1 MFAIDFTKPYLYK
14 DVVYFHQGNLSTN
27 NTLRCTLNTGGS
39 NDLTG
44 CNIICTFKLQN
55 STEISGAGRI
65 IDPLNAIVD
74 LVFPSNA
81 LAVGLNK
88 LEILVNRSDGSVAQ
102 SPSITYDIWQG
113 LTTGNGIEA
122 ETNYPILIEL
132 INSTNEASNKANLAL
147 NKANSMI
154 TDITDAI
161 DNAYRSANEADIA
174 TSNANTKVEEV
185 ETAKTEMIKKVDTS
199 IVTMKSEV
207 ETAKNEMTSKADE
220 KIADVDRALAA
231 GTVDLEVKQAR
242 KDASGV
248 VYENL
253 KQMLDANLGVEGK
266 TLKDLV
272 IDMNNMKEMQDLEYS
287 TDKGYAVCE
296 KTGNGT
302 VKDLKI
308 YGRSFVNIT
317 QFKDETL
324 TLTEGKYYND
334 ILICPVNRISV
345 NKDYLFSYDIEI
357 ISNTTTTILG
367 TNSSCQF
374 GVGVSG
380 FKTHPT
386 MQVDGKTGFTV
397 SSSSR
402 NSFKINVSDFKGEEN
417 FRLRPLYPA
426 QAPIPTGQSITYKVK
441 NMMLIEYTQN
451 PPSGYV
457 EGIASVGNGNEIE
470 VLSRKEDGNLIANI
484 SEMFKN
490 NNYIYVQPYFY
501 FPIYGI
507 DKNSNYSIN
516 LLASQLPINSFCNIN
531 REPKYDYPNQ
541 TTCLIKDISGNLD
554 KTYQIRQET
563 LNKHSQNDV
572 LYVSIANDSFN
583 KSKLEEYIVSN
594 DFNVIFYKGDKK
606 PTINS
611 FKQDKKTPLYK
622 DIDGIWKPI
631 TELRGYWEDGKFIW
645 GDILDSI
652 ACKLYLRSVK
662 KNISG
667 IENWIDVTST
677 DDTSGTGKYLVAK
690 VASITSVENNIICD
704 RFPIKTPFSIKPFD
718 GEAVCINKFGF
729 TLKILKT
736 KANDIPSLKQYLQT
750 KSFDIIIECDEK
762 VYETNPIY
770 PEAFEDE
777 TLMLF
782 KTGPISP
789 RATWKITS
797 NLVGVLGNV
806 KDRVKRMEND
816 FYKYT
821 VTQNRMQLGTTYSS
835 DRTTFRVD
843 TATFTTEKSKQDLDY
858 DLFRLL
864 RHNILVG
871 PHNYDKAEMEN
882 MMDFYVSVG
891 KIDYNMWDELYML
904 IEEQHNP
911 PVEEETPVI

>member
-44 CNIICTFKLQN
+44 CNIMCTFKLQN
-55 STEISGAGRI
+55 STEISGVGRI

-132 INSTNEASNKANLAL
+132 INSTNEASNKANSAL

-174 TSNANTKVEEV
+174 TSNANTKIEEV

-199 IVTMKSEV
+199 IDTMNSSVEDAKASMQATTDAKMQQVDNSIVTMKSDV
-207 ETAKNEMTSKADE
+207 ETAKNEMASKADE
-220 KIADVDRALAA
+220 KIADIDRALAS
-231 GTVDLEVKQAR
+231 GTVDLELKASRDGEESLPARLKRDLYIDEVPVKQR
-242 KDASGV
+242 V
-248 VYENL
+248 LNL
-253 KQMLDANLGVEGK
+253 E
-266 TLKDLV
+266 
-272 IDMNNMKEMQDLEYS
+272 NMKEMQDLEYS
-287 TDKGYAVCE
+287 TDKGYAICE

-308 YGRSFVNIT
+308 YGRSLVNLLSNPKMNFT
-317 QFKDETL
+317 TSS
-324 TLTEGKYYND
+324 TGWSN
-334 ILICPVNRISV
+334 
-345 NKDYLFSYDIEI
+345 I
-357 ISNTTTTILG
+357 IAEDNTIL
-367 TNSSCQF
+367 Q
-374 GVGVSG
+374 
-380 FKTHPT
+380 
-386 MQVDGKTGFTV
+386 QGKTYTLIPRTITNRTGINGYLCELNYDDGTRERVYDSGNLERCEVKVFTP
-397 SSSSR
+397 
-402 NSFKINVSDFKGEEN
+402 KQNVS
-417 FRLRPLYPA
+417 RIASSLR
-426 QAPIPTGQSITYKVK
+426 QSNESYQVTFECIVLEGDYS
-441 NMMLIEYTQN
+441 QN
-451 PPSGYV
+451 PPQYF
-457 EGIASVGNGNEIE
+457 EGITSIGNDNKIE
-470 VLSRKEDGNLIANI
+470 VSSVKW
-484 SEMFKN
+484 
-490 NNYIYVQPYFY
+490 
-501 FPIYGI
+501 
-507 DKNSNYSIN
+507 
-516 LLASQLPINSFCNIN
+516 
-531 REPKYDYPNQ
+531 
-541 TTCLIKDISGNLD
+541 SGNLFD
-554 KTYQIRQET
+554 DRVLKPYITTENNSEYTLDYGRIWVEKAKLVNLPFKPNTSYKIICTQKASGVNAKPRFYFHYTDGTEDQIT
-563 LNKHSQNDV
+563 
-572 LYVSIANDSFN
+572 IANENWETVIGISRSN
-583 KSKLEEYIVSN
+583 KTLEYISATYGN
-594 DFNVIFYKGDKK
+594 SGGTWTIKK
-606 PTINS
+606 NS
-611 FKQDKKTPLYK
+611 ICLYEDTSKTEYEPFEQDKKTPLFK
-622 DIDGIWKPI
+622 DLDGAWKPI
-631 TELRGYWEDGKFIW
+631 LNVRGVD
-645 GDILDSI
+645 
-652 ACKLYLRSVK
+652 
-662 KNISG
+662 
-667 IENWIDVTST
+667 
-677 DDTSGTGKYLVAK
+677 
-690 VASITSVENNIICD
+690 ENNCDIVDTVNNVFTKKYFEDIIDGSQTITKGTTIEDTTGFTIRLSNKTLDNSNSTICD
-704 RFPIKTPFSIKPFD
+704 KYPVNVNCYSQPIEGVFGAGLNVFIRIKSSKASTA
-718 GEAVCINKFGF
+718 EQ
-729 TLKILKT
+729 LKT
-736 KANDIPSLKQYLQT
+736 YLQT
-750 KSFDIIIECDEK
+750 NNFKVVCPLYDIK
-762 VYETNPIY
+762 TYEINPIY

-821 VTQNRMQLGTTYSS
+821 VTQNRIQLGTTYSS

-843 TATFTTEKSKQDLDY
+843 TATFTTEKAKQDLDY

-871 PHNYDKAEMEN
+871 PKNYDKAEMEN

-911 PVEEETPVI
+911 PVEEEAPVI